1 MLEIRKIY
9 LIKHCKSDKRIHILK
24 TKTTSGE
31 SVIDVIISGHINT
44 MIDKNGKAINKRITN
59 KI

>member
-9 LIKHCKSDKRIHILK
+9 LVKHCKSNKRIHLLK
-24 TKTTSGE
+24 IKTTSGE

-44 MIDKNGKAINKRITN
+44 MIDKNGKEISKKITN
-59 KI
+59 